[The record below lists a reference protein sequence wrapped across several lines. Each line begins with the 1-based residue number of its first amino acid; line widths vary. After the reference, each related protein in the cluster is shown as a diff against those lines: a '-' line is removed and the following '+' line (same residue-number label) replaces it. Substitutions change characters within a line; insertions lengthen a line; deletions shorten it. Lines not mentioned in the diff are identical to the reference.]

1 MKTVNGLN
9 ARAALSVARKDI
21 KVFLKERGTL
31 LYLFVVPIVFIVGFS
46 AATGVQREPQQK
58 AITLPVVNLDAGSE
72 ASLVLLDALN
82 QGGGIQCQLYDQARA
97 AALVDRGKINRALTI
112 PANYAADLGAG
123 RPVTLRLVNGPD
135 ASATKSEAVHR
146 VVTGVAADLS
156 LQTQLIASFRQMA
169 AMQAGAS
176 PDQQAF
182 TAEIVVEQ
190 AQSQFERSRTEPL
203 LGVQESWPQH
213 LLERDEEDINPL
225 SVNVPG
231 FAVLFIFL
239 TAQTT
244 AQSIYQEKTV
254 GSFRRLL
261 AAPISKAT
269 ILAGKMTPNLIAG
282 LAQTVVLFGTGALVS
297 PLLGFGR
304 MSLGNDP
311 LALILVCLLVLLC
324 STSLGV
330 LIAAIARTEGQIS
343 GLSQVVLWVLGFA
356 GIWLDRMPLGSPFDK
371 ITLLIPHHWAN
382 AAFQDLFVRAQGLAA
397 ITPGLLA
404 LLCFTGA
411 FLAVGLWR
419 FRFN

>member
-1 MKTVNGLN
+1 MNVLN
-9 ARAALSVARKDI
+9 TPAALRVARKDI

-31 LYLFVVPIVFIVGFS
+31 LYLFIVPMVFVLGFS
-46 AATGVQREPQQK
+46 AVTARERDLREQ

-72 ASLVLLDALN
+72 ASLALIDALN
-82 QGGGIQCQLYDQARA
+82 RGGGIQCELYDEARA
-97 AALVDRGKINRALTI
+97 KALLDRGKINRVLTI
-112 PANYAADLGAG
+112 PASYAADLEAKQ
-123 RPVTLRLVNGPD
+123 PVTLRLVNGPD

-169 AMQAGAS
+169 DMQGAAS
-176 PDQQAF
+176 PEQQAF
-182 TAEIVVEQ
+182 TAEVIVEQ
-190 AQSQFERSRTEPL
+190 ATSQFERSKTEPL
-203 LGVQESWPQH
+203 LAIEESWPEH
-213 LLERDEEDINPL
+213 LLEEDEEAVSPL

-244 AQSIYQEKTV
+244 AQSIYQEKKV
-254 GSFRRLL
+254 GSLRRLL

-269 ILAGKMTPNLIAG
+269 ILIGKMTPNFITG
-282 LAQTVVLFGTGALVS
+282 LAQTVVLLGAGALLS

-311 LALILVCLLVLLC
+311 LALVAVCLLVLLC

-343 GLSQVVLWVLGFA
+343 GLSQLVLWAFGFA
-356 GIWLDRMPLGSPFDK
+356 GVLLNQLPSTSLLRQVCQ
-371 ITLLIPHHWAN
+371 LIPHYWAN
-382 AAFQDLFVRAQGLAA
+382 VAFQDLFVRGQGLAE
-397 ITPGLLA
+397 ITSSLLA
-404 LLCFTGA
+404 MLGFTAA
-411 FLAVGLWR
+411 FLGVGLWR
-419 FRFN
+419 FKFD